1 MKKSNKKVTEIH
13 LQLIYKVSTSE
24 QHKFLISEMSIDFLK
39 QLIPYEQ
46 NMSRDPTVIYSVK
59 KAFKTV
65 QKQIQQNPP
74 KYRSENGTIQLL
86 SIHFPIC
93 HFSYLKV
100 TKNLLLQVITVF
112 HVQITC
118 SITVIC

>member
-1 MKKSNKKVTEIH
+1 MKKSKKKVTEIH

-24 QHKFLISEMSIDFLK
+24 QHKFLISEISIDFLK

-46 NMSRDPTVIYSVK
+46 NTSRVPTVIYSVK

-74 KYRSENGTIQLL
+74 KYRSENV
-86 SIHFPIC
+86 
-93 HFSYLKV
+93 Y
-100 TKNLLLQVITVF
+100 
-112 HVQITC
+112 
-118 SITVIC
+118 